1 MLCSASPP
9 LLSFPAYRRG
19 TWKMQ
24 RLQRNKTR
32 NVESNSNIGHSG
44 QHYQPFK
51 IEVVFLLKSNLRI
64 IDFIVG
70 E

>member
-1 MLCSASPP
+1 
-9 LLSFPAYRRG
+9 
-19 TWKMQ
+19 MQ
-24 RLQRNKTR
+24 RLQSNKTR

-51 IEVVFLLKSNLRI
+51 MEVVFLLKSNLRI

-70 E
+70 K